1 MSEEKSRYQSGLEKL
16 KEIDGQAG
24 ENVIEA
30 LAGMTEDIGKY
41 ILEFAFGDIYNRK
54 GLDIKQR
61 ELITLA
67 SLLSQGDTG
76 SQLEVHLKASLN
88 VGITKEEI
96 VETLIQ
102 CIPYVGFP
110 RVLNATF
117 ITKKIFL
124 NNETSK

>member
-1 MSEEKSRYQSGLEKL
+1 MKEKSRYQSGFEKL

-24 ENVIEA
+24 ENVIES

-54 GLDIKQR
+54 GLDIRQR

-67 SLLSQGDTG
+67 SLISQGDTG
-76 SQLEVHLKASLN
+76 PQLEVHFKASLN
-88 VGITKEEI
+88 VGITQEEI

-117 ITKKIFL
+117 IAKKIFS
-124 NNETSK
+124 NEQ